1 MDSRKEHSMTARN
14 YLLAAITGA
23 VLMQSV
29 PAFAGHDDD
38 DDDDHGYRRHR
49 HHQRHIERHY
59 RQYYEYGRGPVLVE
73 PEVVYLPP
81 PAVVYQ
87 PAPPPPV
94 VYQYGGY
101 DDGRTAS
108 MLFGA
113 ALGAYFGHA
122 IGHGR

>member
-14 YLLAAITGA
+14 YLLAAIAGA
-23 VLMQSV
+23 VRMQSV
-29 PAFAGHDDD
+29 PAFAGHDDA
-38 DDDDHGYRRHR
+38 DDDHGYRRHR
-49 HHQRHIERHY
+49 YHARHIERHY
-59 RQYYEYGRGPVLVE
+59 HHYYGRGPVVVE

-94 VYQYGGY
+94 VYEYGGY
-101 DDGRTAS
+101 DDGRMAS

-113 ALGAYFGHA
+113 ALGAYIGHA
-122 IGHGR
+122 IGTGR